1 MGMINVFWKPKDL
14 REFKI
19 TKQII
24 KYLMAS
30 IDQEHLKRPLKRS
43 YFKKSVVRR
52 LKDLSN
58 NTVSEEIYKL

>member
-1 MGMINVFWKPKDL
+1 MDMINVFWKPKDL

-30 IDQEHLKRPLKRS
+30 VDQHIKWPLKIS
-43 YFKKSVVRR
+43 Y
-52 LKDLSN
+52 
-58 NTVSEEIYKL
+58 I